1 MNKIF
6 ILTTLFILP
15 VTGENKGSFLF
26 AQRTPNA
33 SCMLLGGVSNATPVP
48 FSVTTDI
55 GQCSVPESPIL
66 WGMDTAWDS
75 ADNVT
80 RGTNYITKDVMSI
93 GRVSF
98 QPSDL
103 VDANGN
109 LSAAQQ
115 AALQSRLNHIAISGV
130 RSVILNCD
138 HEALNKTNYYGKPQE
153 WYNVIK
159 ATVKYIRA
167 KGFTVLTVSPF
178 NEPDYT
184 PWGEGTMA
192 DFRNICKLISEDD
205 YFKGIRISAGNT
217 LNCDQ
222 AAVWYNYMKPY
233 VTEGNTHQLAG
244 SFDSYANFWQKVRTD
259 GNYATADELHNVGE
273 AFIGVHYGMQS
284 GVWWGWDGAAR
295 GEYCKAAYTGKEI
308 GYAENRNAWT
318 AAAVYKR
325 KNGRVDAFIGSSE
338 RQATTS
344 TFDFVSTDKPVYFE
358 GYGPVYNYP
367 MTIPGGTGYQ
377 KGQTNAERMM
387 QVTSGEDIPLDYL
400 LGGTFAIMNVN
411 SSMCLGFYNGAK
423 GNALNITQMAYTSS
437 TAATHQR
444 WTVEPI
450 KSTIGGD
457 YSYFVLRNVRD
468 NTQVMD
474 IKDWSTSEGGEV
486 IGYTGDLGSN
496 EQWFAEY
503 AGNGNWYLRSRHSGL
518 YLEIRSSSKYKNAY
532 LQQAEYTGNANQQ
545 WRFIP
550 YNAKLEQT
558 APAMPAQPTA
568 TVQTASVKLEWT
580 ANSETDLAG
589 YMVLRALAS
598 ADVNDAASWDV
609 IGRMIT
615 TTTFI
620 DNTAE
625 AGKEYVYKIK
635 AVDKSRNQSVA
646 STAVKVVMPSNSTS
660 KALVAHYTFEDNN
673 FDVTENVNDAVA
685 EGSVTYTANG
695 VKENV
700 NSATLDGNTYLMLP
714 PTVSHHAEMTVSMW
728 AKVGE
733 GATAWQRLFDF
744 GNGTDQYFFLTTDNG
759 SEMRVVMKNG
769 GSEQILSAPKPSS
782 GWHHFTVALSADAV
796 TLYQD
801 GEAVATSSSITL
813 RPVDFKPVRNYIG
826 RSQFS
831 VDPLWKGSI
840 GDVRIY
846 NAALDAAEVKTVMN
860 GGDPTGV
867 QRVEKAKATTDGTL
881 YNLAGQKVNPQTHAN
896 GIYIE
901 HGRKV
906 MK

>member
-1 MNKIF
+1 MNRIF

-26 AQRTPNA
+26 AQRVPTA
-33 SCMLLGGVSNATPVP
+33 TCMMLGGAYDAVPVP
-48 FSVTTDI
+48 FSVATDI
-55 GQCSVPESPIL
+55 SQCAIPQAPIL

-75 ADNVT
+75 EDNVT
-80 RGTNYITKDVMSI
+80 RGTNYITKDVMTI

-103 VDANGN
+103 VDAEGN
-109 LSAAQQ
+109 LSTAQQ
-115 AALQSRLNHIAISGV
+115 SALQSRLNHIAISGV

-167 KGFTVLTVSPF
+167 KGFTVLTISPF

-184 PWGEGTMA
+184 SWGEGSMA
-192 DFRNICKLISEDD
+192 DFRNISKLISEDN

-222 AAVWYNYMKPY
+222 ALTWYNYMKPY

-244 SFDSYANFWQKVRTD
+244 TFDSYANFWQKVRSD

-273 AFIGVHYGMQS
+273 AFIGAHYGMQS

-308 GYAENRNAWT
+308 AYAENRGAWT
-318 AAAVYKR
+318 AATVYKR
-325 KNGRVDAFIGSSE
+325 NNDRVDAFIGSSE

-344 TFDFVSTDKPVYFE
+344 SYEFVSTDRPLYFD
-358 GYGPVYNYP
+358 GYGPVYSYS

-377 KGQTNAERMM
+377 KGQTNAERMI
-387 QVTSGEDIPLDYL
+387 QITSGEDVPLDNI

-423 GNALNITQMAYTSS
+423 GNGLNITQMAYTSS

-444 WTVEPI
+444 WTVEPV
-450 KSTIGGD
+450 KTTVGGD

-474 IKDWSTSEGGEV
+474 VKDWSTSEGGEV
-486 IGYTGDLGSN
+486 IGYTGDIGSN

-503 AGNGNWYLRSRHSGL
+503 AGSGNWYLRSRHSGL
-518 YLEIRSSSKYKNAY
+518 YLEIRNSSKYKNAY
-532 LQQAEYTGNANQQ
+532 LQQAGFTGNANQQ

-558 APAMPAQPTA
+558 APKAPAQPNV
-568 TVQTASVKLEWT
+568 TVQTASVKLQWT
-580 ANSETDLAG
+580 ANSETDMAG

-598 ADVNDAASWDV
+598 ADANDAASWDV
-609 IGRMIT
+609 IGRMVAT
-615 TTTFI
+615 TEFV

-625 AGKEYVYKIK
+625 AGMEYVYKIK
-635 AVDKSRNQSVA
+635 AVDKSRNQSEA
-646 STAVKVVMPSNSTS
+646 SPVVKVAVPSKNVGKT
-660 KALVAHYTFEDNN
+660 LVTRYA
-673 FDVTENVNDAVA
+673 FDENTQDATENMNDAVA
-685 EGSVTYTANG
+685 EGTVAYTING
-695 VKENV
+695 VKDNV
-700 NSATLDGNTYLMLP
+700 NSIVLDGTSYMLLP

-733 GATAWQRLFDF
+733 STTAWQRLFDF
-744 GNGTDQYFFLTTDNG
+744 GNSTEQYFFLTPNNG

-769 GSEQILSAPKPSS
+769 GAEQILSAPKPSS
-782 GWHHFTVALSADAV
+782 GWHHFAVTLSAESV

-801 GEAVATSSSITL
+801 GEAVATSSNITL
-813 RPVDFKPVRNYIG
+813 RPTDFMPVRNYIG
-826 RSQFS
+826 RSQFA

-846 NAALDAAEVKTVMN
+846 NVALDNADVKTVMN

-867 QRVEKAKATTDGTL
+867 QHVEKATDTNDGVL
-881 YNLAGQKVNPQTHAN
+881 YNLAGQKVNKNSHES
-896 GIYIE
+896 GIYIDN
-901 HGRKV
+901 GRKV
-906 MK
+906 LR